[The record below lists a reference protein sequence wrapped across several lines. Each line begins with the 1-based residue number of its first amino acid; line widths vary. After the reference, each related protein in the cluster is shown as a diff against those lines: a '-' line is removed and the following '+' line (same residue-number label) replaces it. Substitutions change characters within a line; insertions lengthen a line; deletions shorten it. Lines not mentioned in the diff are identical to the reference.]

1 VPRRDE
7 LTYDVAERRR
17 FVGGPSPSLLV
28 LLVVVVVLAV
38 VLVGWTVR
46 SGGGSGRDRADA
58 VPRVVA
64 SPATPRPLPSP
75 TPTPSN
81 GAGSDATSA
90 ERPPGGSENAVSRF
104 VAAWLEQRPKAR
116 KGKLERTA
124 APGLASQLLLTA
136 PENIPDAEPAGEP
149 VLEDASPYS
158 AQFLQDLD
166 DGSRIRIFLVSDPQA
181 RFGWL
186 ATSVEQA

>member
-64 SPATPRPLPSP
+64 SSTPRPSPS
-75 TPTPSN
+75 PTPSN

-90 ERPPGGSENAVSRF
+90 ERAPGGSENAVSRF